1 MKRRIIFMCCALMA
15 AITICTAQ
23 DNTNDRK
30 AAFEAKRA
38 EMAKK
43 ATERMKSEL
52 SLSDE
57 QAAKLEELNK
67 EYLPKMRMGAPAMRR
82 HKPMG
87 PGANR
92 PKENFKRM
100 NESKCCNNCCNC
112 CKEGPKF
119 KKGEKP
125 KKFDKAGKGNKGK
138 NFNKKFKKPTKKQL
152 KKRKELMK
160 KREELMA
167 KREELMAKR
176 GEMMK
181 KREAEMRDTRK
192 AYNAKL
198 NEILTPEQ
206 QEKLKSMRQERKG
219 KKPENRQQR

>member
-23 DNTNDRK
+23 NNTADRK
-30 AAFEAKRA
+30 AALEAKRA
-38 EMAKK
+38 EMVKK
-43 ATERMKSEL
+43 ATERMKNEL

-57 QAAKLEELNK
+57 QATKLEELNK

-92 PKENFKRM
+92 PKENLKRM
-100 NESKCCNNCCNC
+100 NEGKCCNNCCNC

-125 KKFDKAGKGNKGK
+125 KKFDKTGKGNKGK

-219 KKPENRQQR
+219 KKPENRQQH

>member
-1 MKRRIIFMCCALMA
+1 MCCALMA

-23 DNTNDRK
+23 NNTNDRK

-38 EMAKK
+38 EMVKK
-43 ATERMKSEL
+43 ATERMKKEL

-57 QAAKLEELNK
+57 QTAKLETLNN

-82 HKPMG
+82 PNPMG

-92 PKENFKRM
+92 HKENFKGR
-100 NESKCCNNCCNC
+100 NEGKCCNNCCNC
-112 CKEGPKF
+112 CKEVAKF

-125 KKFDKAGKGNKGK
+125 KKFDKAK
-138 NFNKKFKKPTKKQL
+138 NGDKKFKKPTKKQL

-219 KKPENRQQR
+219 KKPEKK

>member
-23 DNTNDRK
+23 NNTNDRK

-38 EMAKK
+38 EMVKK
-43 ATERMKSEL
+43 ATERMKKEL

-57 QAAKLEELNK
+57 QTAKLETLNN

-82 HKPMG
+82 PNPMG

-92 PKENFKRM
+92 HKENFKGR
-100 NESKCCNNCCNC
+100 NEGKCCNNCCNC
-112 CKEGPKF
+112 CKEVAKF

-125 KKFDKAGKGNKGK
+125 KKFDKAK
-138 NFNKKFKKPTKKQL
+138 NGDKKFKKPTKKQL

-219 KKPENRQQR
+219 KKPEKK

>member
-1 MKRRIIFMCCALMA
+1 MCFALMA
-15 AITICTAQ
+15 AISICTAQ

-30 AAFEAKRA
+30 AAFEANRA

-82 HKPMG
+82 HKPMD
-87 PGANR
+87 PDSKRPNANAECYK
-92 PKENFKRM
+92 KEK
-100 NESKCCNNCCNC
+100 KCCNNCCNC

-198 NEILTPEQ
+198 NEILTHEQ
-206 QEKLKSMRQERKG
+206 QEKLKSIRQERKG
-219 KKPENRQQR
+219 KKPENRQQH

>member
-23 DNTNDRK
+23 NNTNDRK

-38 EMAKK
+38 EMVKK
-43 ATERMKSEL
+43 ATERMKKEL

-57 QAAKLEELNK
+57 QTAKLETLNN

-82 HKPMG
+82 PNPMG

-92 PKENFKRM
+92 HKENFKGR
-100 NESKCCNNCCNC
+100 NEGKCCNNCCNC
-112 CKEGPKF
+112 CKEAAKF

-125 KKFDKAGKGNKGK
+125 KKFDKAK
-138 NFNKKFKKPTKKQL
+138 NGDKKFKKPTKKQL

-219 KKPENRQQR
+219 KKPEKK

>member
-15 AITICTAQ
+15 VITICTAQ
-23 DNTNDRK
+23 NNTNDRK

-38 EMAKK
+38 EMVKK
-43 ATERMKSEL
+43 ATERMKKEL

-57 QAAKLEELNK
+57 QTAKLETLNN

-82 HKPMG
+82 PNPMG

-92 PKENFKRM
+92 PKENFKGR
-100 NESKCCNNCCNC
+100 NEGKCCNNCCNC
-112 CKEGPKF
+112 CKEAAKF

-176 GEMMK
+176 REMMK

-219 KKPENRQQR
+219 KKPEKK